1 MNTPGFTKG
10 TPLTGGPPTAS
21 LFSDRSET
29 AVSPRVSLLHTFK
42 NIAVSASFY
51 RAFRAPTLNELYRSF
66 RVGNVVTN
74 ANATLSAERL
84 TGGEAGASF
93 QTWSE
98 RLTIR
103 GVGFWSEI
111 ADSIA
116 NVTLA
121 TTPNL
126 ITRQR
131 QNLGRIRARGVEV
144 AAQVQ
149 LSKRLQVAAQYL
161 LTASTVTRFP
171 ANPTLEGF
179 R

>member
-1 MNTPGFTKG
+1 M
-10 TPLTGGPPTAS
+10 PTAS
-21 LFSDRSET
+21 LFPDRPET

-42 NIAVSASFY
+42 NIAVSTSFY

-74 ANATLSAERL
+74 ANATLGAERL
-84 TGGEAGASF
+84 TGGEAGASL

-103 GVGFWSEI
+103 GVAFWSEI
-111 ADSIA
+111 ADPIA

-126 ITRQR
+126 ITLPR
-131 QNLGRIRARGVEV
+131 QNHVQIPARD
-144 AAQVQ
+144 
-149 LSKRLQVAAQYL
+149 
-161 LTASTVTRFP
+161 
-171 ANPTLEGF
+171 LE
-179 R
+179 